1 MREAHRPAGGQ
12 AEYMSRRLKPLPS
25 ALELPVFTAEEARA
39 AGVSTQRLRG
49 SDISR
54 LGRGIYNREDYQLT
68 ERAIVEAYCRSDPAV
83 VARGLTAARA
93 WGLPLPL
100 TDVRWEVEG
109 ARSPVR
115 LNSTASRRRS
125 GTLVR
130 WSSLALSRE
139 ETATSHGMLL
149 TSRVR
154 TWMDLAPH
162 LSLDDLIRI
171 GDHLVR
177 HPRFRYEHRHAPYAT
192 PAQLEQ
198 LLREYRGRGARRLRG
213 ALGEVRVGADSPAE
227 TTLRLEILRAGLP
240 APELNVFLHAG
251 SASLGQP
258 DLSWPEWKVC
268 VEHEGPSHLDRD
280 QQDQDIQ
287 RGERRR
293 HEGWI
298 EVQTTAKDLHDNCA
312 RGLRRITEALRRQG
326 WLG

>member
-1 MREAHRPAGGQ
+1 MRAAQLPAGGQ
-12 AEYMSRRLKPLPS
+12 AEHMSRRLKPLPPS
-25 ALELPVFTAEEARA
+25 LAFAVFTAEEAKA
-39 AGVSTQRLRG
+39 AGVSAQRLRG

-54 LGRGIYNREDYQLT
+54 LGWGIYSRDDHQLT
-68 ERAIVEAYCRSDPAV
+68 ERAIVQAYCRSDPAV
-83 VARGLTAARA
+83 AAHGFTAARA

-109 ARSPVR
+109 IRSPVR

-130 WSSLALSRE
+130 WSNLALSRE
-139 ETATSHGMLL
+139 ETATSHRMLL

-162 LSLDDLIRI
+162 LSHDDLIRI

-198 LLREYRGRGARRLRG
+198 LLQEYRGRGARRLRE
-213 ALGEVRVGADSPAE
+213 ALSEVRVGADSPAE

-240 APELNVFLHAG
+240 APQLNVFLRVG
-251 SASLGQP
+251 SARLGRP

-293 HEGWI
+293 HHGWI
-298 EVQTTAKDLHDNCA
+298 EVQTTAKDLRGNCA

-326 WLG
+326 WKS